1 MNSPRPGTPGA
12 TRACPHCRE
21 LILES
26 AAVCPACKHHVRFDA
41 GAAGASDE
49 TVSPLTIEGS
59 FVNPAGD
66 QAWEYSVVI
75 AIRND
80 KGVEVARKLIGVGA
94 LNPDEKRTFSLTVE
108 MAPAKPKLGAGKP
121 AIPRGVMP
129 AAKSPADK
137 SAPKPMGGRPIT
149 SKPVPGK
156 PGPFGGH

>member
-41 GAAGASDE
+41 AAASNDE
-49 TVSPLTIEGS
+49 HGHSPLTIEGS

-94 LNPDEKRTFSLTVE
+94 LNPDERRSFSLTVE
-108 MAPAKPKLGAGKP
+108 MAPAKPKLAQAKP
-121 AIPRGVMP
+121 GLSRAATPP
-129 AAKSPADK
+129 AKPG
-137 SAPKPMGGRPIT
+137 APKPMAGRPIT
-149 SKPVPGK
+149 SKPPPGK
-156 PGPFGGH
+156 PGSFGGH

>member
-41 GAAGASDE
+41 GAAGAGDD

-108 MAPAKPKLGAGKP
+108 MAPAKPKLGQ
-121 AIPRGVMP
+121 
-129 AAKSPADK
+129 
-137 SAPKPMGGRPIT
+137 PKPGLSRPATPATRPATKPVAGRPIT

-156 PGPFGGH
+156 PGSFGGH

>member
-1 MNSPRPGTPGA
+1 MNAPRPGTPGA

-108 MAPAKPKLGAGKP
+108 MAPAKPKLGPPKSGLSRPATPASRPVSKP
-121 AIPRGVMP
+121 IA
-129 AAKSPADK
+129 
-137 SAPKPMGGRPIT
+137 GRPIS